1 MTQHSDQ
8 STTQSTNASPQTKKP
23 RRFRPRRMTV
33 VMLVTIVLTIAC
45 MAALAFF
52 YQAKRDTKELM
63 RTQTVMGDVLARAAN
78 YSSGKAISQDNH
90 ALGNVLGVI
99 TNKAEREQLLA
110 KKPFVHCSV
119 RAVCSDWI
127 TVTEAE
133 PQNPTIARILSVSH
147 TTKGSSPDNIRE
159 ILQDASTRCALW
171 RNNYAEQMLCVSTK
185 TGRYVYDVGG
195 NARDLSEWQ

>member
-1 MTQHSDQ
+1 
-8 STTQSTNASPQTKKP
+8 
-23 RRFRPRRMTV
+23 MTV

-45 MAALAFF
+45 MAALASF